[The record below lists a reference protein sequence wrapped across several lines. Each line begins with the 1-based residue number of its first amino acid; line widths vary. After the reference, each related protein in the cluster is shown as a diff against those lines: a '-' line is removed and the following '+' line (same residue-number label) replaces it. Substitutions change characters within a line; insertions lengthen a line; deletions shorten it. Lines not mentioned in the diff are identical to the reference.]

1 MDNKFK
7 DFKKEL
13 NRVYRKNKIYKE
25 KMQEQDITPEAI
37 NSWEDI
43 KKLPLTTKQDLLK
56 DYPNG
61 WNCVPPSKIKMY
73 HSSSGTTGKPLIV
86 GLTEKDI
93 EFRKE
98 IIKAD
103 AKKAGITSEDTVEI
117 CYGFG
122 MFIGGFSFYEGL
134 KDLGCK
140 IIPTGTMSTEM
151 QLFYMQKLQATV
163 LLSSPSHI
171 MHLYEKAKELK
182 IDVKKLPIRII
193 RVGSELLTETMRK
206 KIKESWGE
214 NVNVTQDYGMTE
226 TLGPGLGMECIYENG
241 MHLNPNYYFELIDPI
256 TKLPTENEIGE
267 LVVTT
272 IYNECFPIIRYA
284 TNDLVKLSKEKCPC
298 GSTSPRIVKFLGRTD
313 DMLKVKGVKIFVS
326 QIEDFLFMHPYFNH
340 QYEIVISKEEY
351 KDILTINIEYKEDL
365 INVPK
370 EKIASY
376 KIEVEQEFKN
386 KFGITSQ
393 INIVDNKT
401 IKPYPGK
408 IIRVRDLRKLKIS
421 N

>member
-1 MDNKFK
+1 MDKKFEE
-7 DFKKEL
+7 FKMEL
-13 NRVYRKNKIYKE
+13 NKVYRKNKIYKE
-25 KMQEQDITPEAI
+25 KMIEKGIIPEDIKI
-37 NSWEDI
+37 WEDI
-43 KKLPLTTKQDLLK
+43 KKLPITTKQDLLK

-61 WNCVPPSKIKMY
+61 WNCVPTSKIKMY

-86 GLTEKDI
+86 GLTDKDI
-93 EFRKE
+93 ELRKE
-98 IIKAD
+98 IIKEN
-103 AKKAGITSEDTVEI
+103 AKQAGITKEDTIEI

-122 MFIGGFSFYEGL
+122 MFTGGFSFYEGL

-151 QLFYMQKLQATV
+151 QLFYMQKLKATV
-163 LLSSPSHI
+163 LISSPSHV

-182 IDVKKLPIRII
+182 IDVKKLSIRII

-206 KIKESWGE
+206 KIKVAWGE
-214 NVNVTQDYGMTE
+214 NISVTQDYGMTE

-241 MHLNPNYYFELIDPI
+241 MHLNTNYYFELVDPI
-256 TKLPTENEIGE
+256 TKLPTENDIGE

-272 IYNECFPIIRYA
+272 IYSDCFPLIRYA
-284 TNDLVKLSKEKCPC
+284 TSDLVKISKEKCSC

-326 QIEDFLFMHPYFNH
+326 QIEDFLFIHPYFNH
-340 QYEIVISKEEY
+340 QYEIVISKENY

-365 INVPK
+365 LYVSK
-370 EKIASY
+370 EKITNY
-376 KIEVEQEFKN
+376 KIELEQEFKN
-386 KFGITSQ
+386 TFGITSQ

-401 IKPYPGK
+401 IKPTSGK
-408 IIRVRDLRKLKIS
+408 IIRVKDLRRLKIS